1 MLITKGSSYSYLQA
15 YKQGK
20 IKIGLDTGTKLDKYL
35 RFKKRQLNI
44 ILGHDN
50 VGKTYWFEWYM
61 LVLALR
67 HDIKF
72 CIWSGENTSG
82 QILRDMVQ
90 MYKGVPF
97 KDLSLQEIQSASA
110 FLEQYFTFVD
120 SSKLYKPEELLEI
133 FRDIDCDACLID
145 PFTGLDRDMTYEG
158 NYRFLNICRQ
168 FCNETKKTI
177 YISSHPNSESG
188 RTSNIYP
195 ENHEWKGQLKPPLKA
210 HIEGGKAFLNR
221 CDDMIVIHRLV
232 SSPTMKYETMI
243 SVEKIKDKETGGQLT
258 EYNTPLLFNF
268 NSGLGFKTFGI
279 DTLNEYRKQKQLL

>member
-1 MLITKGSSYSYLQA
+1 MIISKGSSIHYLQA
-15 YKQGK
+15 YKEGK
-20 IKIGLDTGTKLDKYL
+20 IKIGLDTGTRLDDFL

-67 HDIKF
+67 HNITF
-72 CIWSGENTSG
+72 CIWSGENSSG
-82 QILRDMVQ
+82 QILRDMIQ

-97 KDLSLQEIQSASA
+97 KELSMSEIQSATA
-110 FLEQYFTFVD
+110 YLEQYFTFID
-120 SSKLYKPEELLEI
+120 NRKLYKPEELLEI
-133 FRDIDCDACLID
+133 FEETECDACFID
-145 PFTGLDRDMTYEG
+145 PFTGLDREMTYEG
-158 NYRFLNICRQ
+158 NYKFLNICRQ
-168 FCNETKKTI
+168 FCNLTGKTL

-195 ENHEWKGQLKPPLKA
+195 ENHEWQGQLKPPLKA

-221 CDDMIVIHRLV
+221 CDDMITIHRLV

-243 SVEKIKDKETGGQLT
+243 FVEKIKDKETGGQLT
-258 EYNTPLLFNF
+258 DYSMPLLFNF
-268 NSGLGFKTFGI
+268 NSGFGFKIFGV
-279 DTLNEYRKQKQLL
+279 DTLERHRKKQTII